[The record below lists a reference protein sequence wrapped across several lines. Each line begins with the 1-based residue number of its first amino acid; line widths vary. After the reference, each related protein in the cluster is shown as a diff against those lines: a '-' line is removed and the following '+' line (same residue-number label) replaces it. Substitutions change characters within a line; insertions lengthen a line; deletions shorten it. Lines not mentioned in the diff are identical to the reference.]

1 MIKIKSTHIY
11 ACHPRGFI
19 VVKKR
24 ISIDWIK
31 IWSQKNNFVY
41 EDKYFQGN
49 IKTAVSE
56 ILNLYGDWLTLTS
69 RLTHY
74 IIELFINLMFENT
87 CDLIILM
94 MSLKIKIII
103 PVFSY
108 QSSL

>member
-56 ILNLYGDWLTLTS
+56 FWTYMETDWHWLVDL
-69 RLTHY
+69 H
-74 IIELFINLMFENT
+74 II
-87 CDLIILM
+87 
-94 MSLKIKIII
+94 
-103 PVFSY
+103 
-108 QSSL
+108 